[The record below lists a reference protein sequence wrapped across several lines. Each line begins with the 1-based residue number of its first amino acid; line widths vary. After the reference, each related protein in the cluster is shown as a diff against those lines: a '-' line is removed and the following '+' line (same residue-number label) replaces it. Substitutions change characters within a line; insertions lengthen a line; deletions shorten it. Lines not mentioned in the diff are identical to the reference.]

1 MHRQTLPCGPWPR
14 DPHSAQALQG
24 FSLLEALV
32 VLALLGVLMAIAVP
46 SMSDLRQQHQLQ
58 SRAEAFLS
66 SLVLA
71 RSEALHRQ
79 QRVTMCASA
88 MPDAFLCDPEG
99 HWQQGWL
106 VFVDSNNSA
115 RRDLGEVL
123 IERQDAMPVGMK
135 MAVTNTVKSY
145 FSYGGE
151 GRSVSLSGAFMAG
164 TWRFCSANLTHG
176 WQVVSNAVGRPK
188 MEKIL
193 AKDCD

>member
-1 MHRQTLPCGPWPR
+1 MHRQTLPPRPWPH
-14 DPHSAQALQG
+14 DPRCAQTLRG

-32 VLALLGVLMAIAVP
+32 VLALVGVLMAIAVP
-46 SMSDLRQQHQLQ
+46 TLSDLRQQHRLQ
-58 SRAEAFLS
+58 ARAEAFLS

-79 QRVTMCASA
+79 QRVTVCANAAPHGDS
-88 MPDAFLCDPEG
+88 CDPEG
-99 HWQQGWL
+99 RWQQGWL

-115 RRDLGEVL
+115 RRDPGEV
-123 IERQDAMPVGMK
+123 IVERQDAMPEGFQLT
-135 MAVTNTVKSY
+135 VTNTVKSY

-164 TWRFCSANLTHG
+164 TWRFCSANLPHG
-176 WQVVSNAVGRPK
+176 WQVVSNAMGRPK
-188 MEKIL
+188 LEKIP